1 MVPQAEGSPIAHR
14 QVGIRSSTPETA
26 VVVSTT
32 ELQKSYPAVREAI
45 AGIRHDV
52 AAVVSFLGANEEA
65 VDRVRL
71 AVSEAATNI
80 VQNVFEHTS
89 GRIHVVLG
97 RTPDG
102 QIAVT
107 VADDGN
113 GVVQRNVEAGLGLGY
128 IVMRECADTLKVRQ
142 PLTGGVEVEM
152 CFSPRPAGAATSLPA
167 ETSAAAHAP
176 SHGYMT

>member
-1 MVPQAEGSPIAHR
+1 MSA
-14 QVGIRSSTPETA
+14 
-26 VVVSTT
+26 T
-32 ELQKSYPAVREAI
+32 ELHKSYPAVREAI

-65 VDRVRL
+65 VERVRL

-89 GRIHVVLG
+89 GRIHVKLS
-97 RTPDG
+97 RTREG

-107 VADDGN
+107 VADDPN
-113 GVVQRNVEAGLGLGY
+113 GALRRRVGAGRGLGFM
-128 IVMRECADTLKVRQ
+128 VMRECADTLEVRH

-152 CFSPRPAGAATSLPA
+152 HFSPRPAPTAIASKAATC
-167 ETSAAAHAP
+167 AP
-176 SHGYMT
+176 VGARARG